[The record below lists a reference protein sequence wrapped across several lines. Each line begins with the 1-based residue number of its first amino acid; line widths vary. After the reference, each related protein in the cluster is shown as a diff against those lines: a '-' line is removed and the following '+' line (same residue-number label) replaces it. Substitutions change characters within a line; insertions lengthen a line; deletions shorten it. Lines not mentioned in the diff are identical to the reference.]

1 MASNSRE
8 PKSNGRPRSDV
19 DIVQLEKL
27 AGLACTIEEAAAFL
41 GVSKNTLLRRL
52 KERKYRRAWEDGLS
66 KGNVSLRRLQ
76 WAKANSD
83 SSSSVAM
90 IIHLSKHR
98 LGQTDKSLVEMT
110 GRGGG
115 PIQMIDWSETS
126 HDELKA
132 KAAALGLPTR
142 IFED

>member
-1 MASNSRE
+1 MAGRKAE
-8 PKSNGRPRSDV
+8 PKANGRPRAGIDV
-19 DIVQLEKL
+19 DQLEKL
-27 AGLACTIEEAAAFL
+27 GGLACTIEEAASFL

-52 KERKYRRAWEDGLS
+52 KEPKYRMAWEDGLN

-83 SSSSVAM
+83 SASSVAM

-110 GRGGG
+110 GHGGG
-115 PIQMIDWSETS
+115 PIQMINWSTATRE
-126 HDELKA
+126 ELIA
-132 KAAALGLPTR
+132 KAAALGIPTKV
-142 IFED
+142 FDD